1 MVMVCLRMHF
11 GKQEKISLRCREPSR
26 QDPDPKESVEP
37 QNGYPLSEK
46 IVLNQKPR
54 SVSI

>member
-26 QDPDPKESVEP
+26 HDPDPKESVEP

-46 IVLNQKPR
+46 SVLNQKPR
-54 SVSI
+54 A